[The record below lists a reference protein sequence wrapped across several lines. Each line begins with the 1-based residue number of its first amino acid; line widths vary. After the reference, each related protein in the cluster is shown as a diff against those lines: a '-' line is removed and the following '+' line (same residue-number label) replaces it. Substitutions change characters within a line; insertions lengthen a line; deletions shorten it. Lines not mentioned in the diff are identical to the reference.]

1 MPALNQDSFNEKLKV
16 KSFELTTLIRHQ
28 ENPGI
33 QSAAMHIEEN
43 KRRLVSSNL
52 VKNDSIEYLEN
63 FNTDGI
69 VNKYLELYNKNPLQI
84 KYLSYLNQV
93 VHEFNLYIRTKIHN
107 IDQESNL

>member
-69 VNKYLELYNKNPLQI
+69 VNKYLELYNKNLC
-84 KYLSYLNQV
+84 KLN
-93 VHEFNLYIRTKIHN
+93 I
-107 IDQESNL
+107 

>member
-1 MPALNQDSFNEKLKV
+1 
-16 KSFELTTLIRHQ
+16 
-28 ENPGI
+28 
-33 QSAAMHIEEN
+33 MHIEEN

-52 VKNDSIEYLEN
+52 VKMTDRTFRK

-93 VHEFNLYIRTKIHN
+93 VHELIYIFALKSSN
-107 IDQESNL
+107 IDPRVKLVKDDLVHNTKQLFL